1 MADLETE
8 MEGEAVDAT
17 EAEGA
22 SGEPPLVEHGART
35 DGEDAEQ
42 LPEQHAGAEPDDAA
56 ETGAPAEAAQADAPA
71 AADGGPDEP
80 ITAEEGTRRLADGA
94 ASKLVVDPAAAGAP
108 PSLVHVLGKKLKVA
122 LPRGPPPAPRHLL
135 FQSWWVES
143 HTRRVVEVAF
153 ELGTERFRVTVDKE
167 VHMLSSELLHT
178 QRADSFLPTVAK
190 DTKVLECFLHEKLSD
205 NQRARSLE
213 LPHLQVR
220 ARPRVRSTRARLP
233 RAWCD
238 RASLAPTHSSRRA
251 TLSAGTCTWAPSSTS
266 SAGRPR

>member
-8 MEGEAVDAT
+8 MEGEAVDAN
-17 EAEGA
+17 A
-22 SGEPPLVEHGART
+22 SSEPLLVEHGART

-42 LPEQHAGAEPDDAA
+42 LPEHHAGAEPDDAA

-80 ITAEEGTRRLADGA
+80 ITADEGTRRLADGA
-94 ASKLVVDPAAAGAP
+94 ASKLVADPAAAGAP